1 MAILFN
7 LVSFCVA
14 VFGVSR
20 RVLAL
25 FVVPNASSHT
35 ILILKNPSAP
45 MRAHLTLST
54 NTTNPT
60 PTYTLLLNNIF
71 YTILWLSNLFHIP
84 IIRHKLENLK
94 NLGTNMGFFLF
105 WNKKNHEILN
115 DNDDSG
121 IITIS
126 FSPLYVPF

>member
-45 MRAHLTLST
+45 MPAHLTLST

-60 PTYTLLLNNIF
+60 PTYTLFLDNNSP
-71 YTILWLSNLFHIP
+71 ILYLAYH
-84 IIRHKLENLK
+84 
-94 NLGTNMGFFLF
+94 
-105 WNKKNHEILN
+105 
-115 DNDDSG
+115 
-121 IITIS
+121 
-126 FSPLYVPF
+126 